1 MIFHSYVKLLEGIYI
16 YIWSTYISINQR
28 FNLHSLFFLIGNGPF
43 TVVRQPFPS
52 FLNRWLLESCWT
64 GGTLCAGIK
73 LMEACE
79 ADGRHS
85 LSLVPAAEKP
95 EIDWI
100 LYDFMEY
107 ERIFFGILMG
117 YKRNYLR
124 NEWDT
129 LTSDLIFKFV
139 MLCLKMGL
147 KPSHMII
154 RLLFEWYVFNEICDA
169 PATLG
174 VPHFQ
179 TNPNG
184 GFPMVVK
191 NP

>member
-1 MIFHSYVKLLEGIYI
+1 MINIYQHQSTIQFTFFAFYHWKWSI
-16 YIWSTYISINQR
+16 YSSTSTIPIISQPLTVGVLPDR
-28 FNLHSLFFLIGNGPF
+28 RHAVCGDQVDGGLRGGRWSLFF
-43 TVVRQPFPS
+43 R
-52 FLNRWLLESCWT
+52 
-64 GGTLCAGIK
+64 
-73 LMEACE
+73 
-79 ADGRHS
+79 
-85 LSLVPAAEKP
+85 LVPAAEKP

-100 LYDFMEY
+100 RNGIWEDF
-107 ERIFFGILMG
+107 FWDTDGIW

-139 MLCLKMGL
+139 MLCLKMGC

-154 RLLFEWYVFNEICDA
+154 RILFEWDVFNEICDA

-174 VPHFQ
+174 VPYFQ